1 MHVGINIGLLGSLV
15 TGWINYL
22 DSWSNL
28 CEFAYRIISRI
39 PGNCFKNTNV
49 EISKKLKTF
58 HKKKPGRNDKVSEFL
73 SILKPQ

>member
-1 MHVGINIGLLGSLV
+1 
-15 TGWINYL
+15 
-22 DSWSNL
+22 L